1 MAEGPFDGD
10 DEQDEEGDG
19 EAHAFE
25 EHRAKGRREQL
36 PEGLTCGG
44 EHDVFRSGGGE
55 YSDAGRDTRA
65 EATKAGNGRKMAQK
79 IYDVVG
85 IGNAIVDIIARCDDG
100 FLSKHDLA
108 KGFMRLIDA
117 EEANRLYASMGPAI
131 ERSGGSVA
139 NTIAGLASFGAKCGF
154 IGRVAA
160 DQFGG
165 IFRHDIRSLGVA
177 YDTLPA
183 ADGAPT
189 ARCLILVT
197 PDGERTMNTF
207 LGASV
212 DFTPEDL
219 DRDLIGAAKIVY
231 LEGYLFDRDEAK
243 AAFRDA
249 AREAKASGA
258 KVALTLSDAFCVDRH
273 RDDFRTL
280 VREGADIVFANEKEI
295 TTLYE
300 VNSFEEAAD
309 AALQDCEM
317 AVLTRSEA
325 GSVIVAGGETI
336 EIEADPV
343 AKVVDMTGAGDLY
356 AAGFL
361 YGLTHGAPLP
371 ACGRLGSLAA
381 AEVIGHIGARPEI
394 SLRKLAKERGLLG

>member
-1 MAEGPFDGD
+1 MAD
-10 DEQDEEGDG
+10 
-19 EAHAFE
+19 
-25 EHRAKGRREQL
+25 K
-36 PEGLTCGG
+36 T
-44 EHDVFRSGGGE
+44 
-55 YSDAGRDTRA
+55 
-65 EATKAGNGRKMAQK
+65 
-79 IYDVVG
+79 YDVVG
-85 IGNAIVDIIARCDDG
+85 IGNAIVDIIARCDEG

-117 EEANRLYASMGPAI
+117 DDANRLYEAMGPAV

-139 NTIAGLASFGAKCGF
+139 NSIAGLASFGAKCGF

-183 ADGAPT
+183 NDGAPT

-212 DFTPEDL
+212 DFTPQDL

-243 AAFRDA
+243 AAFRKA
-249 AREAKASGA
+249 ARAAKKAGA
-258 KVALTLSDAFCVDRH
+258 KVALSLSDAFCVDRH
-273 RDDFRTL
+273 RDDFKSL

-295 TTLYE
+295 TTLYQ

-336 EIEADPV
+336 EIEAEPV
-343 AKVVDMTGAGDLY
+343 ARVVDLTGAGDLY

-361 YGLTHGAPLP
+361 YGLTHGAKLP
-371 ACGRLGSLAA
+371 VCGRLGSLAA
-381 AEVIGHIGARPEI
+381 AEAIGHIGARPEI
-394 SLRKLAKERGLLG
+394 SLHELAKENGLIG